1 MQTCRSR
8 SICAAQ
14 PHKSQ
19 LADLEHKC
27 WFTNTIQY
35 CLRPDDLRT
44 ILANNVF
51 KRNRILLS
59 VVGGGSMAS
68 SMAHRSAP
76 WAIIDNGT
84 LIIPL
89 KRLVITICTP
99 LAIE

>member
-19 LADLEHKC
+19 LADLEHQC

-59 VVGGGSMAS
+59 VVGVVEWLAAWS
-68 SMAHRSAP
+68 
-76 WAIIDNGT
+76 IDPPRGQ
-84 LIIPL
+84 
-89 KRLVITICTP
+89 
-99 LAIE
+99 